1 MRTPLS
7 LVFGLLIGFASSS
20 CAPHASCEHMNGLQT
35 DAAMQTCAFAME
47 MEPGR
52 SDAIGLADGAPIEVN
67 APPLT
72 AAAPLAR
79 FPDGSVLLPR
89 PWGLLTVDADGEPLQ
104 QDSLGH
110 VWSAAATSDG
120 SRYAVG
126 LEDGRIRIHGANGES
141 VTARVNEGTY
151 SIAGMDW
158 PNWAHRLAF
167 SPDGSVLY
175 ATDALGSLT
184 ASNAATGERLWASEV
199 DGLSRLAVSPDG
211 AFVATGSRDKTASVW
226 DANTGALVGTWA
238 HRRSVANLA
247 FTPNS
252 QALLVRLT
260 EKEMPAIQPTST
272 ERLLSNR
279 DRYYQTQDRTL
290 PSIVVLWALP

>member
-7 LVFGLLIGFASSS
+7 LAVGLLIGFASSS
-20 CAPHASCEHMNGLQT
+20 CAPHASCEHMNGLQS
-35 DAAMQTCAFAME
+35 DAAMQTCALALE

-52 SDAIGLADGAPIEVN
+52 SDALGPADGAPMDVM

-72 AAAPLAR
+72 AAAPPAR
-79 FPDGSVLLPR
+79 FPNGSMLLPR
-89 PWGLLTVDADGEPLQ
+89 PWGLLTVDADGEVLR

-110 VWSAAATSDG
+110 VWSTAATSDG
-120 SRYAVG
+120 SHYAVG
-126 LEDGRIRIHGANGES
+126 LEDGRIRMHSDNGDS
-141 VTARVNEGTY
+141 VIARVNEGTY

-167 SPDGSVLY
+167 SPDGSILY

-184 ASNAATGERLWASEV
+184 ASDAAKGERLWESEV
-199 DGLSRLAVSPDG
+199 DGHSRLAVSPDG

-226 DANTGALVGTWA
+226 DATTGALVGTWT

-247 FTPNS
+247 FTPDS

-260 EKEMPAIQPTST
+260 EKEMPAVQPTST

-279 DRYYQTQDRTL
+279 RTYQTQDQTL
-290 PSIVVLWALP
+290 PSIVVVWSLP